1 MLYKI
6 ATIGISCLLGMTSA
20 HEDGGDVITD
30 KTFMDISIDGTP
42 AGRIIF
48 GLYGNTKPV
57 TTKNFML
64 LSEGVHEV

>member
-1 MLYKI
+1 MLFKVTTI
-6 ATIGISCLLGMTSA
+6 AISFLIGMTQA

-30 KTFMDISIDGTP
+30 KTFMDISIDDVP

-57 TTKNFML
+57 TSKNFML
-64 LSEGVHEV
+64 LSEGMHEV